1 MHTVDDNVV
10 VAKCVVPSLRSTN
23 QLVRPQPL
31 PIASTRDYALQ
42 PKPIAGNVISLYAM

>member
-31 PIASTRDYALQ
+31 LIASTKGLCFTTKTHCRECH
-42 PKPIAGNVISLYAM
+42 